1 MENPLPSPVRV
12 RSLARVYRRVNGV
25 RGRWKRK
32 GERERERYPGDVTGN
47 TERSSADLCP
57 IHYSATHRRGESE
70 RARAL
75 SGPATRSFC
84 FQPPSSLL
92 LPSTSASTP
101 RGHRYVYRV
110 ANRCLLGAYS
120 TVHGELCVCMCV
132 CVCTTHRDVNVRC
145 VGGDTLMTGWQTSN
159 CSAM

>member
-1 MENPLPSPVRV
+1 MALEGDERE
-12 RSLARVYRRVNGV
+12 
-25 RGRWKRK
+25 K
-32 GERERERYPGDVTGN
+32 ERERERSRGCYRQHREKLRRFMSYSLLGDTP
-47 TERSSADLCP
+47 TWR
-57 IHYSATHRRGESE
+57 E

-120 TVHGELCVCMCV
+120 TVHGELCVCVCM

-145 VGGDTLMTGWQTSN
+145 VGGDTLMTG
-159 CSAM
+159 